1 MSRTLSQFIHRNLT
15 GEQSLKP
22 VVRSYYSDITP
33 NAHYEAGAQH
43 NDASSWT
50 NSEPS
55 MDDES
60 ASTASTPARK
70 LMSKATFD
78 ADNAQSNLD
87 RDDIDASTQVTSEY
101 HPEESRRTES
111 LTVEQDA
118 YMKDTS
124 EQNRSS
130 QVGHIDEA
138 QFESQHSAVLSEY
151 NLENESV
158 LIHQGELKDLEAGSA
173 TDFGY
178 DVRSK
183 PLKRRDF
190 TKQVAQAI
198 LGNDAAYESSPKSPT
213 TTRNGA
219 EFDTQGHSGDGENL
233 EVSVTIRQV
242 TIMSSSNGAEKHQS
256 NWKPPISLSDY
267 LRERQ
272 EGKR

>member
-15 GEQSLKP
+15 GEQSLNP

-33 NAHYEAGAQH
+33 NAHYEASVQH
-43 NDASSWT
+43 NDARSWM

-70 LMSKATFD
+70 FLSEATPA
-78 ADNAQSNLD
+78 ADNAQPDLD
-87 RDDIDASTQVTSEY
+87 RNIDASTQVTSEY
-101 HPEESRRTES
+101 HPEESSHAES

-118 YMKDTS
+118 SMRDTS
-124 EQNRSS
+124 ELNRDS

-138 QFESQHSAVLSEY
+138 QFESKYSAVISEH

-158 LIHQGELKDLEAGSA
+158 LIHQGELKDLEASST
-173 TDFGY
+173 TDSGY
-178 DVRSK
+178 DALSK

-213 TTRNGA
+213 ITWNGA
-219 EFDTQGHSGDGENL
+219 EFDTKGHSRDGENL

>member
-33 NAHYEAGAQH
+33 NAHYESDVQH

-60 ASTASTPARK
+60 AFTASTPARK
-70 LMSKATFD
+70 LMSEATCD

-87 RDDIDASTQVTSEY
+87 RDIDASTQVTSEY
-101 HPEESRRTES
+101 HPEESSHAES
-111 LTVEQDA
+111 LTVERDA
-118 YMKDTS
+118 SMRDTS

-130 QVGHIDEA
+130 QVGHIDE
-138 QFESQHSAVLSEY
+138 SQHSAVFTEY

-158 LIHQGELKDLEAGSA
+158 LIHQGELKDLEAVSA
-173 TDFGY
+173 TDSGY
-178 DVRSK
+178 DALSK

-213 TTRNGA
+213 TTQNGT